1 MSVGAEHEIH
11 ILRSSS
17 NTVPAKTQTAE
28 QRSACSHQHAMIML
42 IIPSFIPIIP
52 ALWLHPIQ
60 HCVVLLR
67 STLDEMTMRTARGAG
82 HSWDGAGESAGRQLE
97 EQP

>member
-28 QRSACSHQHAMIML
+28 QRSACSHQHL
-42 IIPSFIPIIP
+42 PIIP

-67 STLDEMTMRTARGAG
+67 STLDEMTMRAARGAG